1 MIRIFVS
8 ILLIIHAFI
17 HLMGSLKEWN
27 FSIARNFTIK
37 PSIILSDL
45 GPKGVGLIWFL
56 CAVGIISSL
65 LLFIL
70 RKRWWI
76 VGAVSLIIS
85 QSLIILYWEHAKYG
99 TLVNVV
105 ILIAIVL
112 SYHKEKFN
120 LLVKNEIDGLMN
132 AQVIERQTTITLES
146 LTYLPPVVQKWLVR
160 SNIVGKEKIR
170 TIRLKQKGLLRSKP
184 EGKWMSMQAE
194 QHIITE
200 PAGFIWKAK
209 IDPGYF
215 MTINGRDKF
224 EHGKGHMLIKA
235 ANMITVADSEGSQ
248 IDQGAMMR
256 YLAEIMWSP
265 TAALNKNIRWE
276 YVNDTSARAVL
287 VDGDKTVS
295 GLFLFDRNGDVV
307 GFEGKRYGDF
317 NDLYSLET
325 WAVEVKGYQDFHG
338 VRIANKSEVT
348 WKLKTGDFTWLKI
361 EVTDIDFNFNASFE
375 TAQSTSIKFSDSN
388 LNKGKLFFYAKS
400 ITGITG

>member
-17 HLMGSLKEWN
+17 HLMGALKEWN
-27 FSIARNFTIK
+27 FSIAQDFIVK
-37 PSIILSDL
+37 PSIVLSDA
-45 GPKGVGLIWFL
+45 GSKAVGLIWLL
-56 CAVGIISSL
+56 CTVGIISSL
-65 LLFIL
+65 IFFLL
-70 RKRWWI
+70 RKRWWL
-76 VGAVSLIIS
+76 VGVVSLIIS
-85 QSLIILYWEHAKYG
+85 QSLVILYWEDAKYG

-112 SYHKEKFN
+112 SYHKERFN
-120 LLVKNEIDGLMN
+120 LLVKNEIYDLMN
-132 AQVIERQTTITLES
+132 TQTIESQTTITLES
-146 LTYLPPVVQKWLVR
+146 LTRLPPVVQKWLVR

-170 TIRLKQKGLLRSKP
+170 TIHLKQKGLLRSKP
-184 EGKWMSMQAE
+184 EGKWMPMQAE
-194 QHIITE
+194 QHITTE

-215 MTINGRDKF
+215 MTINGRDKL

-287 VDGDKTVS
+287 FDGDKTVS
-295 GLFLFDRNGDVV
+295 GLFIFDQNGDVV

-325 WAVEVKGYQDFHG
+325 WAVEVKGYKDFHG
-338 VRIANKSEVT
+338 IRIANKSEVT

-375 TAQSTSIKFSDSN
+375 TAQTAPVKFSDSN
-388 LNKGKLFFYAKS
+388 LSKGKLFFTPKV
-400 ITGITG
+400 